1 MAVKFYLDKRANPK
15 TGEVSVRVSIYIKAV
30 RIISTLGYNV
40 APDSWIASEE
50 KVVSTYKNSKGA
62 TAKMINNRI
71 KAIRSYF
78 DAMDLVATEKPTQ
91 QELTI
96 ALSKITGSTRGQNIA
111 KADNKKKEE
120 PTALFY
126 FEEFV
131 REESQ
136 RCQWSAGTLECWNA
150 FRHHLKAQGD
160 GILLSHFT
168 EQNIEKFIDYL
179 RKTKQMEEKTV
190 DKHFKNLRWFLNW
203 AINKGYCTELAIQRV
218 KPKFKLVAK
227 PVIFL
232 TKDELLKLYRFE
244 VPENGTKVKLRDI
257 NGEEYEK
264 VVSNAGALAKTRD
277 LFCFCAFTSLRYSD
291 MAKLK
296 RTDIS
301 DGILNITTKKTNDR
315 LSIILNDYAKAILD
329 KYKDE
334 RYIDNLA
341 LPVIS
346 NQKMNDYIKDICEL
360 CEFDEPITRVC
371 FRGGEREEVLDM
383 KWQVMGTHAAR
394 RTFICYALAEGIPP
408 EVVMKFT
415 GHSDYKAMKPYIDVS
430 EDTKQEA
437 MAVFNKGLNK

>member
-1 MAVKFYLDKRANPK
+1 M
-15 TGEVSVRVSIYIKAV
+15 
-30 RIISTLGYNV
+30 
-40 APDSWIASEE
+40 
-50 KVVSTYKNSKGA
+50 
-62 TAKMINNRI
+62 
-71 KAIRSYF
+71 
-78 DAMDLVATEKPTQ
+78 
-91 QELTI
+91 
-96 ALSKITGSTRGQNIA
+96 
-111 KADNKKKEE
+111 
-120 PTALFY
+120 
-126 FEEFV
+126 
-131 REESQ
+131 
-136 RCQWSAGTLECWNA
+136 
-150 FRHHLKAQGD
+150 
-160 GILLSHFT
+160 
-168 EQNIEKFIDYL
+168 
-179 RKTKQMEEKTV
+179 
-190 DKHFKNLRWFLNW
+190 
-203 AINKGYCTELAIQRV
+203 
-218 KPKFKLVAK
+218 
-227 PVIFL
+227 IFL
-232 TKDELLKLYRFE
+232 TNDELLKLYRFE